1 MPCLWCLC
9 DATIR
14 SQQKAINEGKEN
26 ELCINDCRRGG
37 GVRALDAVLPTNQLR
52 DRLGNT
58 RLLLSGIR
66 QQRVKRVLWVHRP
79 PVYNVC
85 YNRARSRFTQQKMEG
100 FRRGLSQG
108 LHDATQTM
116 KSEKDSFASR
126 QLSSEGWRLYF
137 CTKHIFPCVKQVFKL

>member
-1 MPCLWCLC
+1 
-9 DATIR
+9 
-14 SQQKAINEGKEN
+14 
-26 ELCINDCRRGG
+26 
-37 GVRALDAVLPTNQLR
+37 
-52 DRLGNT
+52 
-58 RLLLSGIR
+58 
-66 QQRVKRVLWVHRP
+66 
-79 PVYNVC
+79 
-85 YNRARSRFTQQKMEG
+85 MEG